1 MRPFI
6 SRFTFLVGLVLV
18 LTGVALNLE
27 QKTSLAIFLIIA
39 GLIVTFISLYFLV
52 LKKKDDDVEDYPDP
66 SPEDFTENEQDTYT
80 IEEQVKK

>member
-27 QKTSLAIFLIIA
+27 QKTSLAIYLIIA
-39 GLIVTFISLYFLV
+39 GLIVTFMSLYFLV
-52 LKKKDDDVEDYPDP
+52 LKKKDDDVEDYPEP
-66 SPEDFTENEQDTYT
+66 NPEDFTDNEQDTYT